1 MAKKPQS
8 DFFNAVLKRTFG
20 FSTCF
25 LCGRRL
31 DEKNR
36 ANEHVIPKWIQK
48 KFKLA
53 NQQLRL
59 LNGTTIPYRQLT
71 IPCCYICNNRLLQPI
86 EKKMSSAVD
95 QGAKSVRAMD
105 PQDVFIWLGKMFYG
119 LLYRELFLPWDR
131 SGKIKGQIISKGLLK
146 QYEMHHLFLQS
157 VRVPMRFEGFFP
169 ASILVVSTQEPHD
182 PRFGWDFRDELRTM
196 CIGCRIG
203 KVGILGILQDGGAQ
217 KQFFPLLKLAG
228 RNLHPIQFLEVTA
241 QVTYKAMLMN
251 RVPKY
256 VIIDSEPKRVIQ
268 TPLQGFSAKPIFDDW
283 NQEHYAQ
290 VLCQITGVPVGRL
303 FRPPDQV
310 LTWLRNPDGSS
321 RRMPFKKVPIQ
332 FGGK

>member
-1 MAKKPQS
+1 MAKKPRS
-8 DFFNAVLKRTFG
+8 DFFDAVLKRKFG

-25 LCGRRL
+25 LCGCRL
-31 DEKNR
+31 GKKNR
-36 ANEHVIPKWIQK
+36 ADEHVIPKWIQK
-48 KFKLA
+48 KFRLA
-53 NQQLRL
+53 NQQMHL
-59 LNGTTIPYRQLT
+59 LNGTTISYRQLT
-71 IPCCYICNNRLLQPI
+71 IPCCYTCNNRLLQPI
-86 EKKMSSAVD
+86 EKKMSAAVE
-95 QGAKSVRAMD
+95 QGAKSVQAMD
-105 PQDVFIWLGKMFYG
+105 PQEVFIWLGKMFYG

-131 SGKIKGQIISKGLLK
+131 SDKTKGEITSKDLLK

-169 ASILVVSTQEPHD
+169 ASILIVSTQEPDD
-182 PRFGWDFRDELRTM
+182 PRLAWDFRDELRTM
-196 CIGCRIG
+196 CIGCRVG
-203 KVGILGILQDGGAQ
+203 KVGIVGVLQDGGAQ
-217 KQFFPLLKLAG
+217 EQMFSLLKLA
-228 RNLHPIQFLEVTA
+228 RHKLHPIQFTEVMA

-256 VIIDSEPKRVIQ
+256 VIIDSDPKTVIQ

-290 VLCQITGVPVGRL
+290 ILCQITGVPMGSL

-321 RRMPFKKVPIQ
+321 KTMPLKKLPIQ
-332 FGGK
+332 LGT